1 MFRTLSKPSPTTKSE
16 YLINLKTIMIKQSLK
31 SLGLILLAGTLF
43 QTGCGKS
50 DNGTGGDT
58 NKSDK
63 TVIQDIGSDT
73 MVNLAQAWS
82 EEYFK
87 VDPSVSVEVSG
98 GGSGIGIAA
107 LLNKTADIAN
117 CSRRMEP
124 EEIEKAKKVGE
135 DPKEFTVGFDAL
147 SIYIH
152 KSNPLNEISMEELGE
167 IYKENGRITNWSQL
181 GIKLPEGQD
190 DKIIRVSRQNN
201 SGTYAYFREAVVGK
215 NSDFRSGSLDMNGSK
230 DVVELVSRTPGAIGY
245 SGMGYAT
252 PNVKVVKV
260 SKKKGEPGVAPSI
273 ATTLDKTYPIA
284 RPMFMYTPGTPA
296 PHVKKYIDWVM
307 SDAGQKIV
315 EATGYVP
322 MPKQ

>member
-1 MFRTLSKPSPTTKSE
+1 
-16 YLINLKTIMIKQSLK
+16 MIKETLK
-31 SLGLILLAGTLF
+31 SLSLVILAGALL
-43 QTGCGKS
+43 QTGCGKNDS
-50 DNGTGGDT
+50 GSSGDG
-58 NKSDK
+58 NKTQK
-63 TVIQDIGSDT
+63 TVIQNIGSDT

-82 EEYFK
+82 EEYDK
-87 VDPSVSVEVSG
+87 TEPAVSVEVSG
-98 GGSGIGIAA
+98 GGSGIGVAA

-135 DPKEFTVGFDAL
+135 DPKEFLVGFDAL
-147 SIYIH
+147 SIYVH

-167 IYKENGRITNWSQL
+167 IYKENGKITKWSEL
-181 GIKLPEGQD
+181 GVKIPEGQD

-215 NSDFRSGSLDMNGSK
+215 KNDFRSGSLDMNGSK

-252 PNVKVVKV
+252 PNVKMVKV
-260 SKKKGEPGVAPSI
+260 SKNKGEPAVAPSI
-273 ATTLDKTYPIA
+273 ATTLDRTYPIA
-284 RPMFMYTPGTPA
+284 RPMFMYTPGEPA
-296 PHVKKYIDWVM
+296 PHIKKYIEWVM
-307 SDAGQKIV
+307 SEPGQKIV

-322 MPKQ
+322 LPKK

>member
-1 MFRTLSKPSPTTKSE
+1 
-16 YLINLKTIMIKQSLK
+16 MIKETLK
-31 SLGLILLAGTLF
+31 SLSLILLAGALL

-50 DNGTGGDT
+50 DSGSGGDG
-58 NKSDK
+58 NKTQK
-63 TVIQDIGSDT
+63 TVIQNIGSDT

-82 EEYFK
+82 EEYDK
-87 VDPSVSVEVSG
+87 TEPAVSVEVSG
-98 GGSGIGIAA
+98 GGSGIGVAA

-147 SIYIH
+147 SIYVH
-152 KSNPLNEISMEELGE
+152 KNNPLNEISMEELGE
-167 IYKENGRITNWSQL
+167 IYKENGKITKWSEL
-181 GIKLPEGQD
+181 GVKVPEGQD

-201 SGTYAYFREAVVGK
+201 SGTYAYFREAVVGRK
-215 NSDFRSGSLDMNGSK
+215 SDFRSGSLDMNGSK

-260 SKKKGEPGVAPSI
+260 SKKKGEPAVAPSI

-284 RPMFMYTPGTPA
+284 RPMFMYTPGEPA
-296 PHVKKYIDWVM
+296 PHIKKYIEWVM
-307 SDAGQKIV
+307 SEPGQKIV

-322 MPKQ
+322 LPKK